1 LLRRLPT
8 FDPPEAALKQ
18 RRSLQRSLGR
28 TRCET
33 LGVVD
38 SRYAGVEFAAFPLS
52 TTTTQ
57 VVTTTTT
64 KVAFNR
70 LKISTRSV
78 FYRSAWAH
86 SSVPA
91 TTLFATT
98 VRHHPTGIS
107 TTRY

>member
-28 TRCET
+28 TRCES

-38 SRYAGVEFAAFPLS
+38 SRYAGVEFAAFPLA
-52 TTTTQ
+52 TTTP
-57 VVTTTTT
+57 T
-64 KVAFNR
+64 KVAFDR
-70 LKISTRSV
+70 LTVFTRSV

-86 SSVPA
+86 SPVLA
-91 TTLFATT
+91 HALFATT